1 MTALSYDEIEL
12 ESAVLLSGLDET
24 SWKDSSSSL
33 LGGVLDVCASSCSST
48 MAERSGDDRSGFGLW
63 NMWGSMEKD
72 SWTESFVGGSCE
84 KCGLEPMS
92 GSDGVEEVLLGGSV
106 VCS

>member
-1 MTALSYDEIEL
+1 MAALSYDEIEL
-12 ESAVLLSGLDET
+12 ESAVLMSGLDET

-84 KCGLEPMS
+84 
-92 GSDGVEEVLLGGSV
+92 
-106 VCS
+106 